1 MIRMYSKKD
10 LVELCMEEDDKLN
23 ITQTYNI
30 LLFSDMKIEEI
41 NPFLSEKLKI
51 KDKNISKLFNFVYS
65 RRDIFIREGKKE
77 INGITLDFFNCRLL
91 ELFNELNYHQKYK
104 LLKNRHFYKENPEI
118 FQELLPRFFNDIDED
133 SYNVGVAINNVMKIP
148 DAYFEQLR
156 DKNVFLEI
164 KCQYYNLEELE
175 KVLSLTDKQDC
186 LKINDGFLS
195 FFKAGVRRLRYRAD
209 IDALL
214 ETPDSQLSS
223 LSISD
228 GSTVFILK
236 NLDFFHTL
244 IVANRKV
251 SKVRE
256 INSWFVRYEKYLGKS
271 NTLLK

>member
-65 RRDIFIREGKKE
+65 RRDLFISEGKKE

-91 ELFNELNYHQKYK
+91 ELFNELNYPQKYK
-104 LLKNRHFYKENPEI
+104 LLKNRRFYKENPELL
-118 FQELLPRFFNDIDED
+118 QEILPSFFNDIEEY
-133 SYNVGVAINNVMKIP
+133 SYNLGVDINNVMKIP
-148 DAYFEQLR
+148 NTYFEQLR
-156 DKNVFLEI
+156 DKNVFLGI
-164 KCQYYNLEELE
+164 RCQYDNLEELE
-175 KVLSLTDKQDC
+175 NMLSLIDKQDC
-186 LKINDGFLS
+186 LKINDGFFSL
-195 FFKAGVRRLRYRAD
+195 FKAGVRRFRYSSD

-214 ETPDSQLSS
+214 EASDSQLSS

-228 GSTVFILK
+228 RSTVLILK

-244 IVANRKV
+244 LVANRKV
-251 SKVRE
+251 SNVRE
-256 INSWFVRYEKYLGKS
+256 INSWFVRHEKYLGKA
-271 NTLLK
+271 NTLFN